1 MDARCLTRPAGEC
14 MHGRRAKTRVWA
26 HFSVCSPG
34 NRSGTLDGVPSAEC
48 NVVEAAEDQR
58 WMRLAIEEADAA
70 AAAGDVPVGA
80 VAVAERE
87 LVARAHNQKEALVDP
102 TAHAEILLLR
112 EAAERLGR
120 WRLPDVTVYCTMEP
134 CPMCAG
140 AMVQARIGR
149 LVYAVDDLRA
159 GAAGTVFEIVRSP
172 VLNHRVAVAKGV
184 LAGEVR
190 AQLDGFFA
198 ALRARRQGKSEPVGP
213 SAEAPSQMA
222 DTGGAQAETGAE
234 SGKL

>member
-1 MDARCLTRPAGEC
+1 MET
-14 MHGRRAKTRVWA
+14 
-26 HFSVCSPG
+26 
-34 NRSGTLDGVPSAEC
+34 
-48 NVVEAAEDQR
+48 EAAADQY
-58 WMRLAIEEADAA
+58 WMRLAVEEADAA
-70 AAAGDVPVGA
+70 AKAGDVPVGA
-80 VAVAERE
+80 VAVVEGE

-112 EAAERLGR
+112 AAADKLGR

-172 VLNHRVAVAKGV
+172 VLNHRVAVTKGV
-184 LAGEVR
+184 LAAEVR
-190 AQLDGFFA
+190 AQLDAFFA
-198 ALRARRQGKSEPVGP
+198 AVRARRPAKLELPEPLIDR
-213 SAEAPSQMA
+213 PSQMA
-222 DTGGAQAETGAE
+222 DTGVPQAETAPE